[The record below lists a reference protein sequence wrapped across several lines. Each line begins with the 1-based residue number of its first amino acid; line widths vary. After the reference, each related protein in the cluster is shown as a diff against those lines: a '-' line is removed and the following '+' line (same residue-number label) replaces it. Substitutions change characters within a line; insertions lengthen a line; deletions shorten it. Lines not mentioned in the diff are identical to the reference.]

1 MAPRR
6 AEAYVLALRLP
17 PDEAAA
23 VIEIDIHRKSRIQ
36 TAGELHVSPD
46 GLSKIRRRAYN
57 KILDAESAAPE

>member
-1 MAPRR
+1 MAPKR
-6 AEAYVLALRLP
+6 ATEYIMALDLP

-23 VIEIDIHRKSRIQ
+23 VIEIDIRRKSRTQ
-36 TAGELHVSPD
+36 AARELHVSAD

>member
-6 AEAYVLALRLP
+6 AEAYILALRLP

-23 VIEIDIHRKSRIQ
+23 VIEIDIRRKSRIQ
-36 TAGELHVSPD
+36 TARELHVSPD

-57 KILDAESAAPE
+57 KILDAESAALE